1 MPRGARAHRTVPS
14 ARLPGMG
21 DTMEAYRI
29 VEWEHPPQL
38 TEAPVPEPGP
48 GQVLVEVAGNGLCH
62 SDIGM
67 ARMPGAIGEAIG
79 WKVPFTLGHEVG
91 GRVAALGAGVTGFA
105 EGDPVAVISPRSC
118 GHCSWCVRGEDNN
131 CRDSFAGR
139 GYGMDGGLARYVLV
153 HSARELVKLRTL
165 DPTVAGPLTDA
176 GATSYHAVR
185 RALPRIRPGGTAVV
199 IGAGGLGSYAVQHL
213 RALTTAQVVAVDPV
227 PARLDY
233 AVELGADVTMEGVT
247 HDTAGD
253 ILALTGE
260 GADAVLDFVG
270 IGSTILAG
278 LRATRRGGAF
288 ALVGAGQGQLE
299 GVSLFDVLPKDGE
312 VFTFQ
317 APTIADTLD
326 VIALA
331 DSGRLRVDVDL
342 FPLDRVAEA
351 YEAMEAGTL
360 RGRAVVTPT

>member
-1 MPRGARAHRTVPS
+1 
-14 ARLPGMG
+14 MG
-21 DTMEAYRI
+21 DTMTAYRI
-29 VEWEHPPQL
+29 TAWQRPPEL

-67 ARMPGAIGEAIG
+67 AQMPGQLAEAIG
-79 WKVPFTLGHEVG
+79 WRVPFTLGHEVG
-91 GRVAALGAGVTGFA
+91 GRVAALGAGVHGVA

-118 GHCSWCVRGEDNN
+118 GHCTWCVRGEDNN
-131 CRDSFAGR
+131 CPDSFAGR

-153 HSARELVKLRTL
+153 SSARELVKLTSL
-165 DPTVAGPLTDA
+165 DPVAAGPLTDA

-185 RALPRIRPGGTAVV
+185 RALHRIRPGGTAVV

-213 RALTTAQVVAVDPV
+213 RALTAARIVAVDPV
-227 PARLDY
+227 PARLAY
-233 AVELGADVTMEGVT
+233 ATDLGADVTMEGVT

-253 ILALTGE
+253 IRSLAPD
-260 GADAVLDFVG
+260 GADAVFDFVG
-270 IGSTILAG
+270 IGSTILTG
-278 LRATRRGGAF
+278 LRSTRRGGAF
-288 ALVGAGQGQLE
+288 ALVGAGQGAL
-299 GVSLFDVLPKDGE
+299 GDVSLFDVLPKDGE

-326 VIALA
+326 VLALA
-331 DSGRLRVDVDL
+331 DDGRIRVDVDL